1 MNPLSL
7 ILDFLPLIAFSVM
20 SGRVAHN
27 GAAWAALVAFA
38 IAVAVVAVKR
48 SWPPKM
54 IDVFQAVLF
63 GVIAIVGFVGGD
75 SVDAWLF
82 DWANGLVMLALGLLI
97 LLFVPFMP
105 FTEQYARETVPQ
117 EYWGSPIYKKV
128 NTNLSLA
135 WGVAISV
142 MGVSSLAVALLHTRA
157 DSTSDSNIIDLLLN
171 WAVPI
176 ATIVYMVRFTRTYP
190 EQVRAEMGA
199 DGRSPESPAV

>member
-1 MNPLSL
+1 MNPLSV
-7 ILDFLPLIAFSVM
+7 ILDFLPFIAFSVM

-38 IAVAVVAVKR
+38 IAVALVAVKR

-54 IDVFQAVLF
+54 MDVFQAVLF
-63 GVIAIVGFVGGD
+63 GVVAIVGFVGGD

-82 DWANGLVMLALGLLI
+82 DWANGLVLLALGLLI

-117 EYWGSPIYKKV
+117 EYWGSPIFKKV
-128 NTNLSLA
+128 NRNLSLA
-135 WGVAISV
+135 WGVALSV

-157 DSTSDSNIIDLLLN
+157 DSASDANALDMVLN
-171 WAVPI
+171 WVVPI
-176 ATIVYMVRFTRTYP
+176 AVIVYMVRFTRTYP
-190 EQVRAEMGA
+190 DKVRAEMGA
-199 DGRSPESPAV
+199 GGPEQPAST

>member
-1 MNPLSL
+1 
-7 ILDFLPLIAFSVM
+7 M

-38 IAVAVVAVKR
+38 IAVAAVAVKR

-82 DWANGLVMLALGLLI
+82 DWANGLVTLALGLLI

-105 FTEQYARETVPQ
+105 FTEQCARETVPQ
-117 EYWGSPIYKKV
+117 EYWG
-128 NTNLSLA
+128 
-135 WGVAISV
+135 
-142 MGVSSLAVALLHTRA
+142 
-157 DSTSDSNIIDLLLN
+157 
-171 WAVPI
+171 
-176 ATIVYMVRFTRTYP
+176 
-190 EQVRAEMGA
+190 
-199 DGRSPESPAV
+199 